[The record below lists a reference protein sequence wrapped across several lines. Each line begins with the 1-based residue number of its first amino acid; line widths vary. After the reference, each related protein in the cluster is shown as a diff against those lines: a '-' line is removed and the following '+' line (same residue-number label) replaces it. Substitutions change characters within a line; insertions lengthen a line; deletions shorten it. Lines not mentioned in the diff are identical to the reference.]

1 MLAFN
6 RPLDA
11 ETASEI
17 AKTFV
22 EAIAA
27 PDFLAE
33 ALAILTAKKNLR
45 LLRVT
50 ASEARDLVVKSITGG
65 FLAQNTGHSPLE
77 SR

>member
-6 RPLDA
+6 REVDE

-17 AKTFV
+17 AKTFI

-27 PDFLAE
+27 PGIQTRRLK
-33 ALAILTAKKNLR
+33 ILTAKKNLR
-45 LLRVT
+45 LLRVIGAT
-50 ASEARDLVVKSITGG
+50 LDPVVKSITGG
-65 FLAQNTGHSPLE
+65 YLVQTPDIHKLT